1 MQVYLYAKSGHTVG
15 LEATKR
21 CAAIAN
27 ALKEFDPILCTSD
40 FRAGAFAKD
49 LLGIRRYVN
58 IDVIR
63 NLHNIM
69 EKRDI
74 LIYDT
79 PEINDNMKK
88 DMTDFCTLVY
98 GIDDEIKGIIVDSS
112 IYNKT
117 DNTNLNKLDK
127 TIFFGDDD
135 YNNIFLEMT
144 KQSEKQEINML
155 MGHYFF
161 LGNEKVFSNYF
172 SNVIDEEEYVQTIKN
187 SKYFLTA
194 SLQSAL
200 ESLACGNFPVLFK
213 RFDKNYDEEL
223 ITNLNIPV
231 IKGDN
236 LKQLIENFSVI
247 INNYPNINNFNI
259 ISFDETVK
267 NVKEKI
273 DLYNKLMNNTQ

>member
-1 MQVYLYAKSGHTVG
+1 MQVYLYAKSGHTIG

-88 DMTDFCTLVY
+88 DMTAFCTLVY

-112 IYNKT
+112 IYNKM

-135 YNNIFLEMT
+135 YNNIFLEMA
-144 KQSEKQEINML
+144 KESEKQEINML

-259 ISFDETVK
+259 ISFDTIVK

>member
-1 MQVYLYAKSGHTVG
+1 MQVYLYAKSGHTIG

-117 DNTNLNKLDK
+117 DNANLNKLDK

-135 YNNIFLEMT
+135 YNNIFLEMA
-144 KQSEKQEINML
+144 KESEKQEINML

-161 LGNEKVFSNYF
+161 LGNEKVFLDYF

-187 SKYFLTA
+187 SKYLLTA

-236 LKQLIENFSVI
+236 LKQLFENFSVI

-259 ISFDETVK
+259 ISFDTIVK

>member
-63 NLHNIM
+63 NLHNMM

-88 DMTDFCTLVY
+88 DMTAFCTLVY

-117 DNTNLNKLDK
+117 DNANLNKLDK

-135 YNNIFLEMT
+135 YNNIFLEMA
-144 KQSEKQEINML
+144 KESEKQEINML

-161 LGNEKVFSNYF
+161 LGNEKVFLDYF

-187 SKYFLTA
+187 SKYLLTA

-259 ISFDETVK
+259 ISFDTIVK

>member
-112 IYNKT
+112 IYNKM

-135 YNNIFLEMT
+135 YNNIFLEMA

-187 SKYFLTA
+187 SKYLLTA

-236 LKQLIENFSVI
+236 LKQLFENFSVI

>member
-117 DNTNLNKLDK
+117 DNANLNKLDK

-135 YNNIFLEMT
+135 YNNIFLEMA
-144 KQSEKQEINML
+144 KESEKQEINML

-187 SKYFLTA
+187 SKYLLTA

-259 ISFDETVK
+259 ISFDAIVK

>member
-1 MQVYLYAKSGHTVG
+1 MQVYLYAKSGHTIG

-117 DNTNLNKLDK
+117 DNANLNKLDK

-135 YNNIFLEMT
+135 YNNIFLEMA
-144 KQSEKQEINML
+144 KESEKQEINML

-161 LGNEKVFSNYF
+161 LGNEKVFLDYF

-187 SKYFLTA
+187 SKYLLTA

-259 ISFDETVK
+259 ISFDTIVK

>member
-1 MQVYLYAKSGHTVG
+1 MQVYLYAKSGHTIG

-117 DNTNLNKLDK
+117 DNANLNKLDK

-135 YNNIFLEMT
+135 YNNIFLEMA

-155 MGHYFF
+155 MGNYFF
-161 LGNEKVFSNYF
+161 LGNEKVFLDYF

-187 SKYFLTA
+187 SKYLLTA

-259 ISFDETVK
+259 ISFDTIVK

>member
-1 MQVYLYAKSGHTVG
+1 MQVYLYAKSGHTIG

-117 DNTNLNKLDK
+117 DNANLNKLDK

-135 YNNIFLEMT
+135 YNNIFLEMA

-172 SNVIDEEEYVQTIKN
+172 SNVIDEQEYVQTIKN
-187 SKYFLTA
+187 SKYLLTA

-259 ISFDETVK
+259 ISFDTIVK

>member
-1 MQVYLYAKSGHTVG
+1 MQVYLYAKSGHTIG

-135 YNNIFLEMT
+135 YNNIFLEMA
-144 KQSEKQEINML
+144 KESEKQEINML

-161 LGNEKVFSNYF
+161 LGNEKVFLDYF

-187 SKYFLTA
+187 SKYLLTA

-259 ISFDETVK
+259 ISFDAIVK

>member
-1 MQVYLYAKSGHTVG
+1 MAK
-15 LEATKR
+15 E
-21 CAAIAN
+21 
-27 ALKEFDPILCTSD
+27 
-40 FRAGAFAKD
+40 
-49 LLGIRRYVN
+49 
-58 IDVIR
+58 
-63 NLHNIM
+63 
-69 EKRDI
+69 
-74 LIYDT
+74 
-79 PEINDNMKK
+79 
-88 DMTDFCTLVY
+88 
-98 GIDDEIKGIIVDSS
+98 
-112 IYNKT
+112 
-117 DNTNLNKLDK
+117 
-127 TIFFGDDD
+127 
-135 YNNIFLEMT
+135 
-144 KQSEKQEINML
+144 SEKQEINML

-161 LGNEKVFSNYF
+161 LGNEKVFLDYF

-187 SKYFLTA
+187 SKYLLTA

-259 ISFDETVK
+259 ISFDTIVK

>member
-112 IYNKT
+112 IYNKL

-135 YNNIFLEMT
+135 YNNIFLEMA
-144 KQSEKQEINML
+144 KESEKQEINML

-172 SNVIDEEEYVQTIKN
+172 SNVIDEQEYVQTIKN
-187 SKYFLTA
+187 SKYLLTA

-259 ISFDETVK
+259 ISFDTIVK

>member
-117 DNTNLNKLDK
+117 DNANLNKLDK

-135 YNNIFLEMT
+135 YNNIFLEMA

-187 SKYFLTA
+187 SKYLLTA

-259 ISFDETVK
+259 ISFDAIVK

>member
-112 IYNKT
+112 IYNKM

-144 KQSEKQEINML
+144 EQSEKQEINML

-187 SKYFLTA
+187 SKYLLTA

>member
-112 IYNKT
+112 IYNKM

-135 YNNIFLEMT
+135 YNNIFLEMA
-144 KQSEKQEINML
+144 KESEKQEINML

-172 SNVIDEEEYVQTIKN
+172 SNVIDEQEYVQTIKN
-187 SKYFLTA
+187 SKYLLTA

-259 ISFDETVK
+259 ISFDTIVK

>member
-27 ALKEFDPILCTSD
+27 VLKEFDPILCTSD

-49 LLGIRRYVN
+49 LLGVRRYVN
-58 IDVIR
+58 IDVVR
-63 NLHNIM
+63 NLTNIM

-117 DNTNLNKLDK
+117 DNANLNKLDK

-135 YNNIFLEMT
+135 YNNIFLEMA

-187 SKYFLTA
+187 SKYLLTA

-236 LKQLIENFSVI
+236 LKQLFENFSVI

-259 ISFDETVK
+259 ISFDTIVK

>member
-1 MQVYLYAKSGHTVG
+1 MQVYLYAKSGHTIG

-117 DNTNLNKLDK
+117 DNANLNKLDK

-135 YNNIFLEMT
+135 YNNIFLEMA
-144 KQSEKQEINML
+144 KESEKQEINML

-187 SKYFLTA
+187 SKYLLTA

-259 ISFDETVK
+259 ISFDAIVK

>member
-112 IYNKT
+112 IYNKM

-135 YNNIFLEMT
+135 YNNIFLEMA

-259 ISFDETVK
+259 ISFDTIVK

>member
-1 MQVYLYAKSGHTVG
+1 MQVYLYAKSGHTIG

-112 IYNKT
+112 IYNKM

-135 YNNIFLEMT
+135 YNNIFLEMA
-144 KQSEKQEINML
+144 KESEKQEINML

-172 SNVIDEEEYVQTIKN
+172 SNVIDEQEYVQTIKN
-187 SKYFLTA
+187 SKYLLTA

-259 ISFDETVK
+259 ISFDTIVK

>member
-112 IYNKT
+112 IYNKM

-135 YNNIFLEMT
+135 YNNIFLEMA
-144 KQSEKQEINML
+144 KESEKQEINML

-161 LGNEKVFSNYF
+161 LGNEKVFLDYF

-236 LKQLIENFSVI
+236 LKQLFENFSVI

-259 ISFDETVK
+259 ISFDTIVK